1 MIYVTETSSESRRW
15 VRCLQPVVWILQK
28 TDKSF
33 TLYRQSRKL
42 MIKPWWVYHNERAVT
57 IVIHKTRTPRV
68 VIIKLLTMTSYREG
82 EILLELHFAV
92 SHLLPWTNHVIGIF
106 LYKEIQMYYRLGGGV
121 AIWSFI
127 LKFSIQGW
135 KERICLRDKVMQYF
149 VDIHK
154 QIAPVVQAL
163 QPVDVL
169 QNVYAVLGYLVKHC
183 APVLFVQVILIS
195 FSASGW

>member
-1 MIYVTETSSESRRW
+1 MTETSSESQRW
-15 VRCLQPVVWILQK
+15 VRCLQTVVWILQK
-28 TDKSF
+28 TDRSF

-42 MIKPWWVYHNERAVT
+42 MIKPRWVYHNEGAVT

-68 VIIKLLTMTSYREG
+68 VTIKLLAMTSYREG
-82 EILLELHFAV
+82 EILSELHFAV

-106 LYKEIQMYYRLGGGV
+106 LYKEILGGGGELV
-121 AIWSFI
+121 AFWSFI

-163 QPVDVL
+163 QPADIL